1 MMIKPYKI
9 LLLCALSCTSFIA
22 LAQTKTTGSESTD
35 EKPGFEIQLGYLSNS
50 VFMGRADS
58 VRTAVITPQLKYV
71 FSNGIYLSGSLYVV
85 PARKKNKVDGGDL
98 TLGYD
103 FDLTDELS
111 GGLSFSKFF
120 YSSNSTQ
127 VSSSQSSTISG
138 NLTHA
143 NDFISPTVTAD
154 YNFNKQGVAGDVFIN
169 IALSHDFDI
178 DGVFGK
184 DDWLTISPTIEAN
197 TGTQNFY
204 NGYVVYRKRK
214 AAQNS
219 STATALLQT
228 YQSELSQYK
237 LLDYEFSTPVE
248 YSSGNFTFYLTP
260 TYALAQNQFKSA
272 AVVKALGLTT
282 QSSVF
287 YFDIGVALKF

>member
-1 MMIKPYKI
+1 MIKPYKA
-9 LLLCALSCTSFIA
+9 LLICALSCSSLIA
-22 LAQTKTTGSESTD
+22 LAQTKTTESDSTD
-35 EKPGFEIQLGYLSNS
+35 AKPGLELKLNYLSNS

-58 VRTAVITPQLKYV
+58 VRTAIITPQIKYA
-71 FSNGIYLSGSLYVV
+71 FSNGVYLSGSLYVV
-85 PARKKNKVDGGDL
+85 PNRKKNKVDGGDL

-103 FDLTDELS
+103 FDLTDNLS

-138 NLTHA
+138 NLSYN
-143 NDFISPTVTAD
+143 NDFITPTIIAD
-154 YNFNKQGVAGDVFIN
+154 YNFNKQGVAGDLFLD

-178 DGVFGK
+178 DGVFGEG
-184 DDWLTISPTIEAN
+184 DALTFSPTIEAN

-214 AAQNS
+214 NVQNS
-219 STATALLQT
+219 AAATTLLQT

-237 LLDYEFSTPVE
+237 LLDYEFSMPVE
-248 YSSGNFTFYLTP
+248 YSAGNFIFNITP

-287 YFDIGVALKF
+287 YFDIGVAVKF

>member
-1 MMIKPYKI
+1 MIKLYKA
-9 LLLCALSCTSFIA
+9 LLLCALCCNSFIA
-22 LAQTKTTGSESTD
+22 LAQTKTTEDLDSKSGL
-35 EKPGFEIQLGYLSNS
+35 EIQLNYLSNS

-58 VRTAVITPQLKYV
+58 ITTAIITPQLKYT
-71 FSNGIYLSGSLYVV
+71 FGSGIYLSGSVYMV
-85 PARKKNKVDGGDL
+85 PNRKKNKVDGGDL
-98 TLGYD
+98 TLGYK
-103 FDLTDELS
+103 FDVTDNLS
-111 GGLSFSKFF
+111 GGLAFSKFF

-138 NLTHA
+138 DLSY
-143 NDFISPTVTAD
+143 DDGFINPTLTAD
-154 YNFNKQGVAGDVFIN
+154 YNFNKQGINGDLFVN
-169 IALSHDFDI
+169 LSLSHDFDI
-178 DGVFGK
+178 NSIFGK
-184 DDWLTISPTIEAN
+184 ADVLTLSPTIEVN

-214 AAQNS
+214 ATQNS
-219 STATALLQT
+219 ATAIALLQS
-228 YQSELSQYK
+228 YQTELSQYK
-237 LLDYEFSTPVE
+237 LLDYEFSLPVE
-248 YSSGNFTFYLTP
+248 YAAGNFTFNLTP

>member
-1 MMIKPYKI
+1 MIKPYKA
-9 LLLCALSCTSFIA
+9 LLLCTLCCNSFIA
-22 LAQTKTTGSESTD
+22 LAQTKTTGEADSKSG
-35 EKPGFEIQLGYLSNS
+35 PEIKLNYLSNS

-58 VRTAVITPQLKYV
+58 VRTAVITPQLKYA

-85 PARKKNKVDGGDL
+85 PNRKKNKVDGGDV

-103 FDLTDELS
+103 FDLSDKLS

-127 VSSSQSSTISG
+127 VTSSQSSTISG
-138 NLTHA
+138 NLSFD
-143 NDFISPTVTAD
+143 NDFVTPTLTVD
-154 YNFNKQGVAGDVFIN
+154 YNFNKQAIAGDLFLN
-169 IALSHDFDI
+169 IALSRDFEI

-184 DDWLTISPTIEAN
+184 DDALTLSPTIEAN

-204 NGYVVYRKRK
+204 NGYIVYRKRK
-214 AAQNS
+214 NVQNS
-219 STATALLQT
+219 AAATALLQT

-237 LLDYEFSTPVE
+237 LLDFECAIPVE
-248 YSSGNFTFYLTP
+248 YSRGNFTLNLTP

>member
-1 MMIKPYKI
+1 MMIKSYKV
-9 LLLCALSCTSFIA
+9 LLLCVLSCSPLIA
-22 LAQTKTTGSESTD
+22 LAQTKTTVNENTD
-35 EKPGFEIQLGYLSNS
+35 DKPGFEVKLNYLSNS

-58 VRTAVITPQLKYV
+58 VHTAVITPQLKYA
-71 FSNGIYLSGSLYVV
+71 FNNGMYISGSLYVV
-85 PARKKNKVDGGDL
+85 PNRKKNKVDGGDL

-103 FDLTDELS
+103 FYLTDNLS
-111 GGLSFSKFF
+111 GGLYFSKFF

-138 NLTHA
+138 NLSYD
-143 NDFISPTVTAD
+143 NDFITPTIVAD
-154 YNFNKQGVAGDVFIN
+154 YNFNKQGVAGDWFLNVG
-169 IALSHDFDI
+169 LSHDFDFE
-178 DGVFGK
+178 GVFGK
-184 DDWLTISPTIEAN
+184 DDGLTLSPTVEAN

-214 AAQNS
+214 NVQNS
-219 STATALLQT
+219 AAAIALLQT

-237 LLDYEFSTPVE
+237 LLDYEFSMPVE
-248 YSSGNFTFYLTP
+248 YSASNFTFSITP
-260 TYALAQNQFKSA
+260 IYALAQNQFKSA

>member
-1 MMIKPYKI
+1 MIKLYKA
-9 LLLCALSCTSFIA
+9 LLLCALCCSSLIA
-22 LAQTKTTGSESTD
+22 LAQTKTTESEGTD
-35 EKPGFEIQLGYLSNS
+35 DEPGFELTLNYLSNS

-58 VRTAVITPQLKYV
+58 VRTAVITPQLKYA

-85 PARKKNKVDGGDL
+85 PNRKKNKVDGGDL

-103 FDLTDELS
+103 FDLTDNLS
-111 GGLSFSKFF
+111 GGVSFSKFF

-138 NLTHA
+138 YLTYA
-143 NDFISPTVTAD
+143 NDFITPTIMAD
-154 YNFNKQGVAGDVFIN
+154 YNFNKQGVAGDLFLN

-184 DDWLTISPTIEAN
+184 DDGLTLSPTIEAN

-214 AAQNS
+214 NVQNS
-219 STATALLQT
+219 AAAATLLQT

-237 LLDYEFSTPVE
+237 LLDYEFSMPVE
-248 YSSGNFTFYLTP
+248 YSTGNLTFSITP
-260 TYALAQNQFKSA
+260 TYAVAQNQFKSA
-272 AVVKALGLTT
+272 AVVKTLGLST